1 MAEDVIEL
9 VRRFEPI
16 LHLHTGEQFYP
27 CDAKRYLEHCAL
39 WKAERPFNEK
49 NSWGGKIKLF
59 PRQPMIAHQKIAAS
73 NDEVQLG
80 DTYLGEQQGSS
91 FPFITDTA
99 NETRFLELAGWTRFD
114 PEVIEGVE
122 ESSENRYAS
131 LRGVSDLYYS
141 EPPYEPLTESKFW
154 YHAELFDTDRLR
166 GLTGAE
172 RGVPA
177 SPSTLSLWD
186 VFASLT
192 NPALLCYYF
201 FFPGHREELPP
212 PCDSETTG
220 LVYASFA
227 GDWACMAILLERPT
241 ENEKY
246 MPKWIGHTG
255 RRDVGAL
262 QGLDFEL
269 RIGMTTQPWKYRTE
283 SHQDPLPRRVEE
295 HPKLYVARGTHSLYL
310 DQGTR
315 SINPYP
321 PGEAPQ
327 WCGRFD
333 TSGALESYLQ
343 SKPPKKSAIAAWAK
357 ILGGLLVGGIP
368 GALAGAVLTALEGLP
383 LGEGISAVGQQEP
396 ASKYPDFAPGPGD
409 FGIVLHPKDIT
420 LTEPAGANFVE
431 WRSDADLVIGS
442 RKYTSIVDRA
452 TQIWWP
458 SDDGKSGYRGRWGP
472 FVTNDPLGRRAGM
485 RFPEFWRMFFVALAK
500 QRSKE

>member
-9 VRRFEPI
+9 ARRFEPI
-16 LHLHTGEQFYP
+16 LHFHTNEQFHP
-27 CDAKRYLEHCAL
+27 SDAKRYLEHCAL

-49 NSWGGKIKLF
+49 NSWGGKIKSF

-73 NDEVQLG
+73 NDEAQFG

-91 FPFITDTA
+91 FPFITDTS

-114 PEVIEGVE
+114 PEIIEGVD

-131 LRGVSDLYYS
+131 LRGVFNLYNGA
-141 EPPYEPLTESKFW
+141 PGTPLPESVFW
-154 YHAELFDTDRLR
+154 YHAELFDTERLR
-166 GLTGAE
+166 GLMSAE
-172 RGVPA
+172 HGVPA
-177 SPSTLSLWD
+177 TLSLWD

-220 LVYASFA
+220 LVYASF
-227 GDWACMAILLERPT
+227 GGEWACMAILLERRT

-246 MPKWIGHTG
+246 RPTWIGHTG
-255 RRDVGAL
+255 RRNVGTL
-262 QGLDFEL
+262 QGLDFDL
-269 RIGMTTQPWKYRTE
+269 RIGMTAQRWKHRTE
-283 SHQDPLPRRVEE
+283 PRQDPLPRTVEE

-310 DQGTR
+310 DQGTHI
-315 SINPYP
+315 INPYP
-321 PGEAPQ
+321 AGEAPQ

-333 TSGALESYLQ
+333 TPGALENYLQ
-343 SKPPKKSAIAAWAK
+343 SKPPKKSASAAWAK
-357 ILGGLLVGGIP
+357 ILGGLLLGGVW

-396 ASKYPDFAPGPGD
+396 SSQQPDLAPGPGD
-409 FGIVLHPKDIT
+409 FGIVLHPQDIT
-420 LTEPAGANFVE
+420 LTEPTGANFVE
-431 WRSDADLVIGS
+431 WKSDANLVIGS

-472 FVTNDPLGRRAGM
+472 LVTNDPLGRRAGM

-500 QRSKE
+500 QLSK